1 MSGAY
6 FIYMNG
12 RRTLQCSRDNDIWI
26 GGNKDDAAAGNCYIV
41 VKNVYKTSSGS
52 NTSLSDERFKTDIS
66 SIPNAE
72 EFIMNLSPKIYKFTD
87 GTSNRYHT
95 GFLAQDVKT
104 TMDNTIGDF
113 GVFVRYTFNEETPI
127 DENNPD
133 TYICGLRYEELMAP
147 HIQVTQN
154 HQRKIL
160 ELEKEIER
168 LSNEIQEL
176 RSNGI

>member
-1 MSGAY
+1 
-6 FIYMNG
+6 MN
-12 RRTLQCSRDNDIWI
+12 I
-26 GGNKDDAAAGNCYIV
+26 
-41 VKNVYKTSSGS
+41 
-52 NTSLSDERFKTDIS
+52 
-66 SIPNAE
+66 
-72 EFIMNLSPKIYKFTD
+72 SPKIYKFTD

-95 GFLAQDVKT
+95 GFLAQDVKN

-113 GVFVRYTFNEETPI
+113 GVFVRYTFDEETPI

-133 TYICGLRYEELMAP
+133 TYICGLRYEELIAP